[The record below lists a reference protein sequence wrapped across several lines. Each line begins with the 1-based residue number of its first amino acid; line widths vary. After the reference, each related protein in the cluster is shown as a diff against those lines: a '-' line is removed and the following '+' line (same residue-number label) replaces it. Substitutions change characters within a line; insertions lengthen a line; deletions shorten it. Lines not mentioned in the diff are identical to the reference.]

1 MVERIGWRVVFE
13 SCGVGRAAYQLPPS
27 RIRYLHPFDEDEEG
41 EEEEEEEEEDRYL
54 TNTSYLSGQRVV
66 LLKKGDIDI
75 KE

>member
-27 RIRYLHPFDEDEEG
+27 RIRYLHPFDEDEE
-41 EEEEEEEEEDRYL
+41 EEEEEEEDATYL
-54 TNTSYLSGQRVV
+54 TNMSYLSGQGVV